1 MKIGDV
7 VRLKSGGP
15 AMVVGK
21 LGPEGAF
28 ECLYY
33 FPGDGLVKGGMFPEH
48 VLEPLEKTGTARKK
62 TATRRRSKP

>member
-33 FPGDGLVKGGMFPEH
+33 FPGDGLVKGGIFPEQ
-48 VLEPLEKTGTARKK
+48 VLAPAKAATKK
-62 TATRRRSKP
+62 IAARRRSK